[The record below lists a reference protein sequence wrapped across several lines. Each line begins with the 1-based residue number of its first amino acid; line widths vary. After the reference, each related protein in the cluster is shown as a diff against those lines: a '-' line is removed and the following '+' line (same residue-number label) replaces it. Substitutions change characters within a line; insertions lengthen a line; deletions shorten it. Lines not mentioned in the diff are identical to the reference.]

1 MKKILVLLI
10 VALATSTSSFAK
22 NHVNYEML
30 YKLNNENTFNSMV
43 RLLRVND
50 NQKDQLEY
58 VFFRTEKKLKKALS
72 KEDLVAAEKVL
83 KYNLDN
89 TKYVLTDEQFKK
101 YKAVINVSIYNNEIE
116 MIAENNVQ

>member
-22 NHVNYEML
+22 NHVKYEML

-101 YKAVINVSIYNNEIE
+101 YEAVINVSIYNNEIE